1 MFKLVVATVIV
12 ALATPAVA
20 QIQPDVQ
27 FALHNGSVM
36 AVLSDGA
43 GGVRIEY
50 AEPKPS
56 LLQIGVRQGTLLF
69 DGHWQGDALFGRAR
83 VYNLVC
89 GPVPYEVQG
98 GVVDR
103 GGTLVLRGPQ
113 MRVNQFCQP
122 YYLEWTD
129 NSVLVFTQLPARKNP
144 ATPDVVPLPPPQV
157 QTIPPPFPTMSDAPG
172 WLR

>member
-1 MFKLVVATVIV
+1 MFKLLVATVIV
-12 ALATPAVA
+12 AFATPAAA

-36 AVLSDGA
+36 AILSDGA

-69 DGHWQGDALFGRAR
+69 DGHWQRDALFGRAR

-103 GGTLVLRGPQ
+103 GGTLVLHGPQ

-122 YYLEWTD
+122 YYLAWTD
-129 NSVLVFTQLPARKNP
+129 NSVLMFTPLPARGNA
-144 ATPDVVPLPPPQV
+144 ATPDVVPLPSPKV
-157 QTIPPPFPTMSDAPG
+157 QTMPPPPTRSDASG

>member
-98 GVVDR
+98 V
-103 GGTLVLRGPQ
+103 
-113 MRVNQFCQP
+113 
-122 YYLEWTD
+122 
-129 NSVLVFTQLPARKNP
+129 S
-144 ATPDVVPLPPPQV
+144 
-157 QTIPPPFPTMSDAPG
+157 
-172 WLR
+172 

>member
-12 ALATPAVA
+12 AFAAPAVA

-83 VYNLVC
+83 VFNLVC

-103 GGTLVLRGPQ
+103 DGTLVLRGPQ
-113 MRVNQFCQP
+113 MRVNHSASHTISNGRTTRYLCSLNFRQEGTPQLRMWCLYHLRKYRP
-122 YYLEWTD
+122 YRL
-129 NSVLVFTQLPARKNP
+129 LFQL
-144 ATPDVVPLPPPQV
+144 
-157 QTIPPPFPTMSDAPG
+157 
-172 WLR
+172 

>member
-1 MFKLVVATVIV
+1 MFKLVVTTVIV
-12 ALATPAVA
+12 ALATPAVG

-98 GVVDR
+98 GVVDA

-122 YYLEWTD
+122 YYLEWTA
-129 NSVLVFTQLPARKNP
+129 NSVLVFTQLPARKKSP
-144 ATPDVVPLPPPQV
+144 TPDVVPLPPPQV
-157 QTIPPPFPTMSDAPG
+157 QTIPPPLPTMSDAPG